1 MAEKKPLEYS
11 FTSEGDLEV
20 HTETGFRVY
29 RRDRSASEVLWWWMK
44 RSVIAAVFFLGIGMA
59 GCPVYNVWNAK
70 MKGEA
75 AIALQTRQGQAY
87 LAQAQSA
94 RMVAVTQA
102 EAEREAASKRA
113 EAIAIVGKAAQD
125 FPQYRTQEFI
135 GAFAE
140 AMHAGRISQII
151 YVPTEANIPILE
163 VGRRPDGAR
172 H

>member
-1 MAEKKPLEYS
+1 MPEKKPLEYS

-20 HTETGFRVY
+20 HTETGYLVY
-29 RRDRSASEVLWWWMK
+29 RRDRSPSEILWWWAK
-44 RSVIAAVFFLGIGMA
+44 RIVTAFAVATALAMA

-70 MKGEA
+70 MQGEA

-113 EAIAIVGKAAQD
+113 EAIAIVGRAAQD

-140 AMHAGRISQII
+140 ALHSGRINQII